1 VNVVVVDNLSTD
13 LVAGSYQLTGAS
25 HNVSV
30 SRNGMNV
37 IYNFQNIMLPDA
49 NSNEPM
55 SHGFVSYKINA
66 VNGLVYKINAV
77 NGLVAGTQISD
88 FSKIYFDFNSPVTT
102 NIAVVTMVN
111 PTGINEQGEANLH
124 SVYPN
129 PVSDVATIQFTL
141 GQNSLV
147 GLELFDAAGR
157 STILMPE
164 VMMQAGLHNTNLNAN
179 QLSEGLYL
187 LKLNVNGKSSV
198 MKVTV
203 KH

>member
-1 VNVVVVDNLSTD
+1 VVVVDNLSTD

-55 SHGFVSYKINA
+55 SHGFVS
-66 VNGLVYKINAV
+66 YKINAV

>member
-1 VNVVVVDNLSTD
+1 MNVVVVDNLSTD

-49 NSNEPM
+49 SSNEPM

-66 VNGLVYKINAV
+66 VNGLA
-77 NGLVAGTQISD
+77 AGTQIAD

-111 PTGINEQGEANLH
+111 PTGVNEQSIVNLN

-129 PVSDVATIQFTL
+129 PVSDVATVQFTL

-157 STILMPE
+157 SITLMPE
-164 VMMQAGLHNTNLNAN
+164 VMMQAGLQKTNLNAN

-187 LKLNVNGKSSV
+187 LKLTVNGKSSI
-198 MKVTV
+198 MKVTI

>member
-1 VNVVVVDNLSTD
+1 MGGRQPAADGEAV
-13 LVAGSYQLTGAS
+13 G
-25 HNVSV
+25 
-30 SRNGMNV
+30 
-37 IYNFQNIMLPDA
+37 
-49 NSNEPM
+49 E
-55 SHGFVSYKINA
+55 KNA
-66 VNGLVYKINAV
+66 KGE
-77 NGLVAGTQISD
+77 
-88 FSKIYFDFNSPVTT
+88 
-102 NIAVVTMVN
+102 
-111 PTGINEQGEANLH
+111 GINEQGEANLH